1 MRYKLVGSCIRNDDK
16 IKAEV
21 GLKLVN
27 EDDTL
32 YSING
37 KNKGVKYKTD
47 TIGELVIIGG
57 ESGPIRASASIL
69 RDIIN
74 MLS

>member
-32 YSING
+32 Y
-37 KNKGVKYKTD
+37 
-47 TIGELVIIGG
+47 
-57 ESGPIRASASIL
+57 
-69 RDIIN
+69 
-74 MLS
+74 

>member
-47 TIGELVIIGG
+47 TIGELVIIG
-57 ESGPIRASASIL
+57 ALCQIL
-69 RDIIN
+69 GRLVN
-74 MLS
+74 SSLSFH

>member
-1 MRYKLVGSCIRNDDK
+1 MRYKLVGSCIRKENK
-16 IKAEV
+16 IEAEV
-21 GLKLVN
+21 GLKLVD

-47 TIGELVIIGG
+47 TLGELVIIGG
-57 ESGPIRASASIL
+57 ESGPIPAAASIL

-74 MLS
+74 MFT